1 MKLAVLG
8 ATGGTGVQV
17 LRRACAAGHDVTAV
31 VRDPAR
37 LPAGLPGLTVVTAN
51 AMDPDAIG
59 GAVSGRD
66 AVISAIGP
74 RDGRAPTTV
83 CADSA
88 AAIVTAMRRA
98 GVRRLAVVSNSGM
111 HVDDRDGPLTRYV
124 VKPILKRVL
133 AHAYADM
140 RRMEDLVAA
149 TELDWTIVRPP
160 MLTNGAHTGRYRTEL
175 GRNVRGGNRIAR
187 ADLADALLR
196 CLADPRTVRV
206 AVTVAN

>member
-1 MKLAVLG
+1 MKLTVLG

-17 LRRACAAGHDVTAV
+17 LRRAAAAGHDVTAV
-31 VRDPAR
+31 VRDPSR
-37 LPAGLPGLTVVTAN
+37 LPSDLSGLTVVTAN

-59 GAVSGRD
+59 DAISGRD
-66 AVISAIGP
+66 AVVSAMGP
-74 RDGRAPTTV
+74 REGRAPTTV

-88 AAIVTAMRRA
+88 AAIVTAMRRH

-111 HVDDRDGPLTRYV
+111 HVDNQDGPFTRYV

-149 TELDWTIVRPP
+149 TGLDWTIVRPP
-160 MLTNGAHTGRYRTEL
+160 MLTDGAHTGRYRTEL
-175 GRNVRGGNRIAR
+175 GRNVRGGNRISR

-196 CLADPRTVRV
+196 CLADPRTVRTTV
-206 AVTVAN
+206 AVAN